1 MKAIQRLFV
10 AMLTQDVTPLWGS
23 ASVPLHMTR

>member
-10 AMLTQDVTPLWGS
+10 AMLTQDVTPLWGTAS
-23 ASVPLHMTR
+23 ASLQMTR

>member
-10 AMLTQDVTPLWGS
+10 AMLTQDVTRLWGP
-23 ASVPLHMTR
+23 ASTQLP